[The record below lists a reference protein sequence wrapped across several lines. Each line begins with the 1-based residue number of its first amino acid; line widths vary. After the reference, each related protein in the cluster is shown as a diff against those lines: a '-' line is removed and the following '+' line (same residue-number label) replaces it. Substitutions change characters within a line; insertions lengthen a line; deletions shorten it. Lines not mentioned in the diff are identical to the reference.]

1 MKTQFIVG
9 SMALHAAIFIAMGL
23 NDESSGEKARA
34 GKSSPEYSATIMEIA
49 REPSSPDSAQPER
62 DVISEQPQNNEP
74 VTDVVAVEDD
84 ALGDRDKSDK
94 LSELPIENLPDSSR
108 KRAADIQENAVLEVE
123 KEPAAK
129 QPVVEEQ
136 PQTEAPRQELVMQE
150 TAIEDRSPA
159 DNQSS
164 ETQPFPEVPPQALSA
179 GIQQA
184 ALEAK
189 EGDGQNYDSLGGSGI
204 TDSEWAN
211 YKETVFSAIHAQKV
225 YPKQARIRRAEGV
238 VTVKFVVNKQG
249 KIESFRLLRRA
260 KSKHLNSSTEKLFVG
275 LQLPAPVASLHSKF
289 PSTLTVPIKYSLN

>member
-1 MKTQFIVG
+1 
-9 SMALHAAIFIAMGL
+9 MALHAAIFIVMGL

-34 GKSSPEYSATIMEIA
+34 GKSLPEYSATIMEIA

-94 LSELPIENLPDSSR
+94 LSESPIENLPDSSR
-108 KRAADIQENAVLEVE
+108 KRAADIQENAVLKVE

-150 TAIEDRSPA
+150 TANEDRSPA

-189 EGDGQNYDSLGGSGI
+189 ELSL
-204 TDSEWAN
+204 
-211 YKETVFSAIHAQKV
+211 IH
-225 YPKQARIRRAEGV
+225 I
-238 VTVKFVVNKQG
+238 
-249 KIESFRLLRRA
+249 
-260 KSKHLNSSTEKLFVG
+260 
-275 LQLPAPVASLHSKF
+275 
-289 PSTLTVPIKYSLN
+289 